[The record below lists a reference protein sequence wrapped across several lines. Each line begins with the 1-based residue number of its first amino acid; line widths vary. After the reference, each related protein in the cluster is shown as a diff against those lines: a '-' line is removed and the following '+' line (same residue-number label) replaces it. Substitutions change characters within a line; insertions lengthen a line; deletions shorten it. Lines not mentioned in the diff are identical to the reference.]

1 MPVYNILAVILV
13 LCALFAY
20 VNKKLFRLPNT
31 IGIMLLSLIT
41 SLIVIQAGK
50 MYPQVYNG
58 AAALVKNVDF
68 YNVVIK
74 VMLGYLLFAGS
85 MQINAASLKTEALSI
100 IIFSTVGLL
109 ISTAIVGGVFYAA
122 AGLLGMPLSFISCL
136 LFGSLISPTDPIAV
150 LGILRKANI
159 PHTLETKICGESLF
173 NDGVAIVVFIT
184 IYDVMQTGDA
194 NLSFTHV
201 SILFL
206 QEAAGGLLFGAAL
219 GYAGFI
225 ILRSVNDYVVEAL
238 ITLALVAGGYLLAD
252 VLHISGPL
260 AVIVAGIITGNKTQ
274 NSISTTS
281 RNYIAHLWEIIDEIL
296 NAVLFMLVG
305 LQMVVIPFTGTLFWL
320 GCITIAIVL
329 LARYVSILLPSK
341 TLLFKKTFEKGAVT
355 ILTWGG
361 LRGGLSIALALSL
374 PAAMKGNIFVPV
386 TYIVVLFSIV
396 VQGLTIGR
404 VAKKVAH

>member
-100 IIFSTVGLL
+100 IIFSTIGLL
-109 ISTAIVGGVFYAA
+109 ISTAIVGSLFYAA
-122 AGLLGMPLSFISCL
+122 ANLLGMPLSFISCL

>member
-1 MPVYNILAVILV
+1 MPVYNILAIILV

-20 VNKKLFRLPNT
+20 VNKILLKLPTT
-31 IGIMLLSLIT
+31 IGIMLLSLIS

-50 MYPQVYNG
+50 MYPQVYSG
-58 AAALVKNVDF
+58 AAALVGNIDF
-68 YNVVIK
+68 YNVVIR

-85 MQINAASLKTEALSI
+85 MQINAANLKKEALPVI
-100 IIFSTVGLL
+100 VFSTVGLL
-109 ISTAIVGGVFYAA
+109 LSTLIVGVLFYLA
-122 AGLLGMPLSFISCL
+122 AGLLGIQLSFTACL

-159 PHTLETKICGESLF
+159 PSSLETKICGESLF

-184 IYDVMQTGDA
+184 IYDVMQTGST
-194 NLSFTHV
+194 NLNFAHITL
-201 SILFL
+201 LFL
-206 QEAAGGLLFGAAL
+206 QEAVGGLLFGAAL
-219 GYAGFI
+219 GYAGYL
-225 ILRSVNDYVVEAL
+225 ILRTIDDYIVEAL

-260 AVIVAGIITGNKTQ
+260 AVIIAGIITGNKTQ
-274 NSISTTS
+274 NSISQTS

-296 NAVLFMLVG
+296 NAVLFLLVG
-305 LQMVVIPFTGTLFWL
+305 LQMVVIPFTHNLFWL
-320 GCITIAIVL
+320 GSITIAIVL
-329 LARYVSILLPSK
+329 FARYISIWLPSK
-341 TLLFKKTFEKGAVT
+341 TLMFKKTFEKGAVT

-374 PAAMKGNIFVPV
+374 PETMGGNVFVPV

-396 VQGLTIGR
+396 AQGLTIGK
-404 VAKKVAH
+404 VAKKVA